1 MSALTTNLRPI
12 AATALRP
19 LAVALIAA
27 FALLLLF
34 AVAFDQGQLQ
44 GLVRAVAGDSMLH
57 EYFHDSRHILGFP
70 CH

>member
-1 MSALTTNLRPI
+1 MSALTTNLRPT

-19 LAVALIAA
+19 LGVALIAA